1 MKSTIYPFIN
11 RRRFNLLLKVFRS
24 VLSDYRC
31 NMPII
36 VDLELSNRCNLH
48 CDMCWFHGRNG
59 IGDLYTEKELETYEV
74 YKIID
79 QLSPYNPHIYIGGT
93 EPFIREDF
101 LHILKYIKNHN
112 MSVSFTTN
120 GTLLNRKLTEEL
132 FGIGVD
138 CINFSL
144 DGNEILHDKIRG
156 IGVYNEVT
164 KRIKDLSDWKKE
176 NNITRPMININIT
189 VTHLL
194 EGKVLEALKAIKESV
209 GDGVDSYRIHH
220 LWFITKNEF
229 LKHQSR
235 VQEKL
240 GCMAPGAASHFISN
254 SNIPNRNAIAEELMD
269 VRSFPKID
277 MFPMLNYSEIVDYY
291 SENIKSKIRCLA
303 PFLGAVIKPNGD
315 VKFCPDEWIDDY
327 FLGNLRKD
335 SFHDI
340 WNNKKSRKF
349 RKILFREKNF
359 TGCKRCSWMYSFGEV

>member
-11 RRRFNLLLKVFRS
+11 RRRFNFLLKVFSS

-36 VDLELSNRCNLH
+36 VDLELSNRCNLR
-48 CDMCWFHGRNG
+48 CNMCWFHGRNG
-59 IGDLYTEKELETYEV
+59 IGDLYAGKELETHEI

-101 LHILKYIKNHN
+101 ILILKYIKNHN

-120 GTLLNRKLTEEL
+120 GTLLTRKLTEEL

-144 DGNEILHDKIRG
+144 DGNEKMHDKIRG

-164 KRIKDLSDWKKE
+164 KRIKDLSDWKRE
-176 NNITRPMININIT
+176 NNIARPVININIT
-189 VTHLL
+189 MTHSL
-194 EGKVLEALKAIKESV
+194 EGKVLETLKAIKESA

-220 LWFITKNEF
+220 LWFITRNEL
-229 LKHQSR
+229 LKHQSLIH
-235 VQEKL
+235 EKL
-240 GCMAPGAASHFISN
+240 GCMAPGASSHFISS

-269 VRSFPKID
+269 ISSFPKID
-277 MFPMLNYSEIVDYY
+277 MFPRLNYSEIVDYY
-291 SENIKSKIRCLA
+291 SENIKSKMRCFA

-340 WNNKKSRKF
+340 WNNKKSREF
-349 RKILFREKNF
+349 RKVLFHEKNF
-359 TGCKRCSWMYSFGEV
+359 TGCKRCSWMYSYGEV